1 MAEAV
6 LAAGRPARR
15 MRHIFKLMLTA
26 FLAMCPIHALRAQDL
41 APRAYIITPVHWN
54 AVTLTYS
61 FSDGG
66 ILFNNILPV
75 TDSHATLNVPILSY
89 FHSLSFFGRSA
100 NIAASLP
107 YGVGHFQGVFQ
118 DSETK
123 IYRSG
128 LLDSSFRF
136 SVNLKG
142 GPAMS
147 VRDYQTWKQKTI
159 LGVSLRVVAPT
170 GQYDP
175 TKLVNNSANRWAFRP
190 EVGYSRRWGHWVLD
204 GYGGAWL
211 YTTNPEFWSH
221 NSFYPGTRSQS
232 QAPIASIEAHLSY
245 DVRPRYWV
253 SLDGNFWY
261 GGRTSLNGVETPGT
275 LQENS
280 RIGVTASVPLSKH
293 QSLKGNYS
301 YGAYATFGGNFQ
313 NVSVAWQYSWVGR
326 PN

>member
-1 MAEAV
+1 
-6 LAAGRPARR
+6 
-15 MRHIFKLMLTA
+15 MRTSFKIVFTA
-26 FLAMCPIHALRAQDL
+26 LLLVCSLQGLRAQDL
-41 APRAYIITPVHWN
+41 APRAYIITPIHWN
-54 AVTLTYS
+54 AVVVTYS

-75 TDSHATLNVPILSY
+75 RDAKGTLDVPILTY
-89 FHSLSFFGRSA
+89 FHTLNFFGRSA
-100 NIAASLP
+100 NITASLP
-107 YGVGHFQGVFQ
+107 YGVGHFQGIFQ

-128 LLDSSFRF
+128 LLDSVFRF

-147 VRDYQTWKQKTI
+147 VKDYQSWKQKTI
-159 LGVSLRVVAPT
+159 LGASIKIVEPT

-175 TKLVNNSANRWAFRP
+175 TKLVNNGANRWAFKP
-190 EVGYSRRWGHWVLD
+190 ELGYSRRWDHWVLD
-204 GYGGAWL
+204 AYGGAWF

-221 NSFYPGTRSQS
+221 NAFFPGTQT
-232 QAPIASIEAHLSY
+232 QKQEPIGAIEAHLSY
-245 DVRPRYWV
+245 DVRPRYWI

-261 GGRTSLNGVETPGT
+261 GGRTILNGVENPQT

-280 RIGVTASVPLSKH
+280 RIGVTASVPMGKH
-293 QSLKGNYS
+293 QSVKVSYS

-313 NVSVAWQYSWVGR
+313 NVSVAWQYSWLGR